1 MNELTGWTFQIARMK
16 LFRSDLELILWH
28 FETNNPCEGEK
39 FIGIFYN
46 IFRGYSI
53 KKTYTS
59 FVSKLS
65 WPTSDETAAKSVLS
79 LQDLFLD
86 LETNFRYKSN
96 SSNLPCLSSGDPW
109 QLIHWKNRCWN
120 EKRYKQISDNY
131 TYKKSTNFS
140 HFRQVHAEEE
150 LSWWLPLRVCTA
162 LCYVHNVLP
171 SYIWLCKLTLQGS

>member
-1 MNELTGWTFQIARMK
+1 MNELTGWTFQVARMK

-96 SSNLPCLSSGDPW
+96 SSNSICLRSGDPW

-120 EKRYKQISDNY
+120 EKRFKQISDNY
-131 TYKKSTNFS
+131 TYNKVRISRISVKFTLKKNCHGGCHWGF
-140 HFRQVHAEEE
+140 
-150 LSWWLPLRVCTA
+150 
-162 LCYVHNVLP
+162 VLHCAMCITFFLHTFD
-171 SYIWLCKLTLQGS
+171 SVN